1 MKNKKVLY
9 GIMAGV
15 LLVGGVGVMAMLNQ
29 PKTNTVVAN
38 QTTTTSVAGKT
49 QETTT
54 VNVAVSELESRL
66 NTEVTAE
73 TNVAELEQQLTT
85 VADEKTR
92 ETLAKKLAEV
102 KQQHA
107 VKVEEKAKGEQ
118 SQPTAV
124 VKSDETSQPVQP
136 TPSTPQPQPA
146 PAPQPTPQPVQTTTR
161 QTTKQMTQSTTK
173 KHIIMGGLGN
183 SGREFK
189 SFDEALNWGYS
200 EQRKTKLGFD
210 ILPIVYSDGSETFTV
225 HWGR

>member
-38 QTTTTSVAGKT
+38 QTTTSSMASKA
-49 QETTT
+49 QETTM

-66 NTEVTAE
+66 NAEVTAE

-161 QTTKQMTQSTTK
+161 QTTKQTTQATTK
-173 KHIIMGGLGN
+173 KTRISALGN
-183 SGREFK
+183 SGKEFATM
-189 SFDEALNWGYS
+189 DEAEDWADGLPSFPDGKHGYW
-200 EQRKTKLGFD
+200 
-210 ILPIVYSDGSETFTV
+210 ILPVFYSDSSQTYTID
-225 HWGR
+225 WY